1 MILKPVFTEKS
12 FAATSLD
19 RFTFKVD
26 KRASKTEIKKA
37 IKELYGVDVLSVNT
51 ARAKSQSVRS
61 MKTNKYVKTPGFK
74 KAIVQLK
81 SGQKIKLFN
90 T

>member
-12 FAATSLD
+12 YGATALD

-26 KRASKTEIKKA
+26 KRATKTEIKTEIKK
-37 IKELYGVDVLSVNT
+37 LYGVDVVSVNT
-51 ARAKSQSVRS
+51 LRAKSQSVRS
-61 MKTNKYVKTPGFK
+61 AKTGKYVKTAGFK
-74 KAIVQLK
+74 KAIVKLK
-81 SGQKIKLFN
+81 PGQKIKLFN

>member
-12 FAATSLD
+12 YGATALD
-19 RFTFKVD
+19 KFTFKVD
-26 KRASKTEIKKA
+26 KRATKTEIKTEIKK
-37 IKELYGVDVLSVNT
+37 LYGVDVVSVNT

-61 MKTNKYVKTPGFK
+61 AKTGKYIKTPGYK
-74 KAIVQLK
+74 KAIVKLK

>member
-12 FAATSLD
+12 YAATALD

-26 KRASKTEIKKA
+26 KRATKTEVKNEIKK
-37 IKELYGVDVLSVNT
+37 LYGVASVNT
-51 ARAKSQSVRS
+51 LRAKSQSVRS
-61 MKTNKYVKTPGFK
+61 AKTGKYTTTPGFK
-74 KAIVQLK
+74 KAIVRLK
-81 SGQKIKLFN
+81 GGQKIALFN